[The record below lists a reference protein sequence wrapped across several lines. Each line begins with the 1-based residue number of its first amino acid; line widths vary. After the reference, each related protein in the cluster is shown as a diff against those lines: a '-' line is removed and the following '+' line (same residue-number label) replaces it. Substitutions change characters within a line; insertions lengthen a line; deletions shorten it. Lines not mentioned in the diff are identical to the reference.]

1 MTEKR
6 LFVLENLRLE
16 GNLQGFISVIVLIS

>member
-16 GNLQGFISVIVLIS
+16 GNLQGLISVIVLIS